1 MRRATQLPA
10 LVLLLVTTLAP
21 VQADDAKPA
30 AKPVVT
36 LTEKAAAEVK
46 AIAKKLGIKDYWLRV
61 GTKKSAEPGRLD
73 YQLDITED
81 APDPKEDQVCVSHD
95 VRIVVEGKSVAHL
108 QGTVIQY
115 DENEKGKGF
124 VFLNPND
131 KK

>member
-1 MRRATQLPA
+1 MRRTVQLLA
-10 LVLLLVTTLAP
+10 AVLLLAMTVVSAR
-21 VQADDAKPA
+21 ADD

-46 AIAKKLGIKDYWLRV
+46 AIAKKLGIKEYWLRV

-73 YQLDITED
+73 YVLDITED
-81 APDPKEDQVCVSHD
+81 APDPKADRVSTSHD
-95 VRIVVEGKSVAHL
+95 VRIVVANKSVSHL
-108 QGTVIQY
+108 QGTVVEY
-115 DENEKGKGF
+115 DDNEKGKGF

>member
-1 MRRATQLPA
+1 MRRTVQLLAAVLALATMVAPA
-10 LVLLLVTTLAP
+10 R
-21 VQADDAKPA
+21 ADDAKQA

-36 LTEKAAAEVK
+36 LTEKAAAKVK
-46 AIAKKLGIKDYWLRV
+46 AIAKEQGIKEYWLRV

-73 YQLDITED
+73 YLLDITED
-81 APDPKEDQVCVSHD
+81 GADPKADQVCVSHD
-95 VRIVVEGKSVAHL
+95 VRIVVENRSVAHL

-115 DENEKGKGF
+115 DDNEKGKGF